1 MTDTPAPLRS
11 ARLDALP
18 GVRHG
23 FFTRA
28 GGISTGLYASLNT
41 GQGSGDDPA
50 AVAENRA
57 RVARWFGRP
66 AASLHTAWQIHS
78 ADALIV
84 DAPWP
89 VGERPR
95 GDAVVTTRPGLV
107 CGALHADCAP
117 VLLADAQARV
127 AAAAHAGWR
136 GAVAGIVEATVARM
150 VDLGAR
156 ADRITAA
163 VGPCIGQA
171 SYEVG
176 DDLRETVL
184 ATHPAAERF
193 FTPEHAPGRRRFDL
207 AGFVL
212 ERVHAAGVEQA
223 EALGRDTCAEA
234 DLFFSNRRAVLA
246 GEGDYGRLVSA
257 IMIDA

>member
-1 MTDTPAPLRS
+1 MTDAPAPLRS

-28 GGISTGLYASLNT
+28 GGVSRGLYASLNT
-41 GQGSGDDPA
+41 GQGSNDEPA
-50 AVAENRA
+50 AVAENRG
-57 RVARWFGRP
+57 RVERWFGRP
-66 AASLHTAWQIHS
+66 AGSLHTAWQIHS
-78 ADALIV
+78 ADAIV
-84 DAPWP
+84 VKQPWAA
-89 VGERPR
+89 GERPR
-95 GDAVVTTRPGLV
+95 GDAVVTARPGLV

-117 VLLADAQARV
+117 VLLADAHARV
-127 AAAAHAGWR
+127 VAAAHAGWR

-150 VDLGAR
+150 VELGAR
-156 ADRITAA
+156 PDRVVAA

-176 DDLRETVL
+176 DDLRDAVL
-184 ATHPAAERF
+184 LAHPGAERF

-207 AGFVL
+207 EGFVL
-212 ERVHAAGVEQA
+212 GRVHAAGVEQA
-223 EALGRDTCAEA
+223 EALGRDTCAETG
-234 DLFFSNRRAVLA
+234 LFFSNRRAVLA

-257 IMIDA
+257 IALEG